1 MTGNKQPELAPIVF
15 VIDDDEAFRKS
26 LKWLIESVDLHV
38 ETFASAQEFIKR
50 FDPNI
55 PGCLVLDVRM
65 PGMSGLELQE
75 HLSDNGIELP
85 IIVVTGYGDVPTAV
99 RALRA
104 GAIDFLE
111 KPFSDQILLDQV
123 QKAIDEDV
131 DRQRKRREQMQF
143 AERTERLTRREQQV
157 MRMVVEGLSSK
168 QIAEKLSVSFK
179 TIEAHR
185 SKIMKKMEATNVPHL
200 IRMNLIAN
208 QLG

>member
-1 MTGNKQPELAPIVF
+1 MTGNNQTELDPIVF

-26 LKWLIESVDLHV
+26 LKWLVESVGLNV
-38 ETFASAQEFIKR
+38 ETFASAQEFINR

-55 PGCLVLDVRM
+55 PCCLVLDVRM
-65 PGMSGLELQE
+65 RGMSGLELQE
-75 HLSDNGIELP
+75 HLRENGIELP
-85 IIVVTGYGDVPTAV
+85 IIIVTGYGDVPTAV
-99 RALRA
+99 RALKA
-104 GAIDFLE
+104 GAVDFLE

-131 DRQRKRREQMQF
+131 ERQRKRRERLQF
-143 AERTERLTRREQQV
+143 AERIERLTRREQQV
-157 MRMVVEGLSSK
+157 MQMVVEGLSSK
-168 QIAEKLSVSFK
+168 QIAEKLLVSFK

-208 QLG
+208 QLD

>member
-157 MRMVVEGLSSK
+157 MQMVVEGLSSK

-185 SKIMKKMEATNVPHL
+185 SKVMKKMEATNVPHL
-200 IRMNLIAN
+200 IRMNFIAN
-208 QLG
+208 QLD